1 VAFTL
6 ICNQTSD
13 FNVCRHV
20 FGKYRGLPWFSGT
33 ILGSSGNSSAFA
45 LVEPWHVPSLMIEP
59 SSLPSPVLLAPT
71 VAWEYYNL
79 GVKKANG
86 LGIKKGKI
94 DEELGDAPQ

>member
-71 VAWEYYNL
+71 VAWEYYKL

-94 DEELGDAPQ
+94 DEELGDARQ